1 MATKKM
7 GDIDHDVSE
16 KLDTNQLEDA
26 DASGFTLAEQKSII
40 RRVDRRL
47 IITTGLMFCCC
58 LMDRN
63 NLGAAAI
70 AGMSKDLKLI
80 QYRYVSCIG
89 FNVPGGVTEG
99 QVRTNTSTTQ
109 SIIALVFFVTYIL
122 VQPVAN
128 VLCRKFGP
136 RLFLTSITIFWGI
149 CIVSGPHFD
158 DIWSHHLLT
167 H

>member
-1 MATKKM
+1 MATNKTE
-7 GDIDHDVSE
+7 DIDHDVSE
-16 KLDTNQLEDA
+16 KVDTNQLEDA
-26 DASGFTLAEQKSII
+26 DASEFTPAEQKSII

-63 NLGAAAI
+63 KLGAAAI

-80 QYRYVSCIG
+80 QYRYVSCISLQ
-89 FNVPGGVTEG
+89 VPGGVMRGGARTE
-99 QVRTNTSTTQ
+99 TSITQ

-136 RLFLTSITIFWGI
+136 RVFLTTITISWGI
-149 CIVSGPHFD
+149 CIVSGPHLD
-158 DIWSHHLLT
+158 DIWSRPLLT